1 MTPEDSRFPY
11 TYAADYLRAATDSSR
26 INRADMSIIMVLI
39 ANALGH
45 KSSHQIALAVAEQAI
60 KEYEFNNT

>member
-1 MTPEDSRFPY
+1 MNRDDSRFPY

-26 INRADMSIIMVLI
+26 ISRADASIIMVLI

-45 KSSHQIALAVAEQAI
+45 KSSHQIAIAVADLAI